1 MERWGYYQIGFNHGF
16 LGMARKLPSNL
27 TDQQQYRK
35 GYQDCTARA
44 RRKQPLVR
52 MLQAVLRGNKTL
64 EV

>member
-16 LGMARKLPSNL
+16 LGRAIKLPSDP
-27 TDQQQYRK
+27 TDKQQYGQ
-35 GYQDCTARA
+35 GYKDGVARA

-52 MLQAVLRGNKTL
+52 MLQAVVKGNKAL